1 MGVSV
6 RVVKPFEEI
15 YVDGKR
21 VVVKE
26 VIEVTPTHIVVKH
39 MDDTIEA
46 IPIERV
52 TGPELLRSRIVGR
65 SIAGLI

>member
-1 MGVSV
+1 MGVPV

-26 VIEVTPTHIVVKH
+26 IVEVTPTHVVVKH

-52 TGPELLRSRIVGR
+52 TSPESLKSRMAGR
-65 SIAGLI
+65 SIAVLI

>member
-21 VVVKE
+21 LIVKE
-26 VIEVTPTHIVVKH
+26 IVEVTPTHIVVRRL
-39 MDDTIEA
+39 DDTIEA

-52 TGPELLRSRIVGR
+52 TSPESLKTRITGR
-65 SIAGLI
+65 VLAVPA